1 MPQQN
6 GVREAGA
13 SASNFIRSIIASDI
27 EAGRTRVV
35 VTRFPPE
42 PNGFLHLGHAKS
54 IVLNYELAKEFGGR
68 CNLRLD
74 DTNPAKERVEYI
86 DAIKRDVQW
95 LGFDWAQGLRFA
107 SDYFEQLYAWACHLV
122 RIGKAYVDDQSVHDI
137 REDRGTLTSPGRNSP
152 FRDRSVE
159 ENAEL
164 FARMRA
170 GEFRNGERVLRA
182 KIDMA
187 SANLNLRDPVI
198 YRILNASHPRTGAT
212 WHIYPSYDFAHGQC
226 DAIEGVSH
234 SLCTLEFKD
243 HRPLYDWFLDNL
255 PVPSRPRQYEF
266 ARLGITHTVLSK
278 RALTELVRDGHVA
291 GWDDPRMP
299 TLAGLRRRGVPP
311 DAVRR
316 FIRSVGVSRA
326 NSTVDD
332 GVLDAAIRDVLNER
346 APRRLAVLKPLKVTI
361 ENYPAGRIEEFDAPN
376 HPADSAFGTR
386 VVRFSREAYIE
397 PCLPGVAPARA
408 RSTT

>member
-1 MPQQN
+1 MHGFGVNPRDKLQALRRKVPQRN
-6 GVREAGA
+6 GAREADA
-13 SASNFIRSIIASDI
+13 SASNFIRSIIASDV
-27 EAGRTRVV
+27 EAGRTRIV

-42 PNGFLHLGHAKS
+42 PNGYLHLGHAKS

-74 DTNPAKERVEYI
+74 DTNPAKERMEYI

-107 SDYFEQLYAWACHLV
+107 SDYFEQLHAWACHLV
-122 RIGKAYVDDQSVHDI
+122 HIGKAYVDDQSVHDI
-137 REDRGTLTSPGRNSP
+137 REGKGTLTSPGRNSP

-187 SANLNLRDPVI
+187 SANINLRDPVI
-198 YRILNASHPRTGAT
+198 YRILNASHPRTGAV

-226 DAIEGVSH
+226 DAIEGLSH
-234 SLCTLEFKD
+234 SLCTLEFED

-266 ARLGITHTVLSK
+266 ARLGITYTVLSK
-278 RALTELVRDGHVA
+278 RALTELDERFLGSNHIRLHRRA
-291 GWDDPRMP
+291 CRTMCE
-299 TLAGLRRRGVPP
+299 RRGS
-311 DAVRR
+311 D
-316 FIRSVGVSRA
+316 
-326 NSTVDD
+326 
-332 GVLDAAIRDVLNER
+332 
-346 APRRLAVLKPLKVTI
+346 
-361 ENYPAGRIEEFDAPN
+361 
-376 HPADSAFGTR
+376 
-386 VVRFSREAYIE
+386 
-397 PCLPGVAPARA
+397 
-408 RSTT
+408 